1 MCETSIGV
9 SGMET
14 PNCNEILRVV
24 LSLLHNKFLFSALC
38 VLNSQQSTVNR
49 IQLLAK
55 KQIASKNTLTFRFF
69 QFLVFSDALHSNAL
83 GRRFAPASEH

>member
-1 MCETSIGV
+1 MSIGV

-14 PNCNEILRVV
+14 PNFNEILRDD

-38 VLNSQQSTVNR
+38 ALNSQQSTVNR

-55 KQIASKNTLTFRFF
+55 NRKKKKNTLTLPFL
-69 QFLVFSDALHSNAL
+69 QFSSL
-83 GRRFAPASEH
+83 EKI